1 MGKRA
6 GMSVW
11 KKLQNP
17 YALVGQGFV
26 LGGLIFFAANADV
39 LQASSA
45 SAVPVESLLPSAQ
58 ATR

>member
-1 MGKRA
+1 
-6 GMSVW
+6 MSFW

-26 LGGLIFFAANADV
+26 LGGLIFFATNADV
-39 LQASSA
+39 LQASA
-45 SAVPVESLLPSAQ
+45 AVPAGSLLPSAQ

>member
-1 MGKRA
+1 
-6 GMSVW
+6 MSLL

-26 LGGLIFFAANADV
+26 LGGLIFFATNADA
-39 LQASSA
+39 LQASAKPIA
-45 SAVPVESLLPSAQ
+45 SAGSLLPSAE